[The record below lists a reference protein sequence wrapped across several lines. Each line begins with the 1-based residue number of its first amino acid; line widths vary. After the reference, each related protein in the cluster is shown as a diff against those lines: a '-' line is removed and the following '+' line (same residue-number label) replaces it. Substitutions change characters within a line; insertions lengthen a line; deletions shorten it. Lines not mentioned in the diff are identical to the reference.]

1 MALEV
6 EKNISK
12 FIEQQFPEFYRTEGE
27 KFVAFVQAYYEWME
41 SNNRELY
48 HSRNL
53 TDYRDI
59 DNTIEDFILDFK
71 NKYLSDIQF
80 NVATNKRLFVKNA
93 LEFYRAKGTER
104 AVDLFFKLVY
114 GIEARVYEPSRDLF
128 KLSDNEWEDKRYLE
142 MVPSPTNINFIGR
155 QIFGADSK
163 ASAFAE
169 RLIRAK
175 KGNLYIEVIYLS
187 ALNGTFET
195 NEHIYAYADDGVT
208 RYRNEIIGSLTNFDI
223 TASDPN
229 FIIGEEVVVEGGEG
243 KKGRAIVTSI
253 ESEVGVVSFDM
264 IEYETGWGY
273 SADTQLIGADR
284 MLLLDDVVLEN
295 TDYFY
300 HIDPFQQFKTVHQDL
315 ALVYFDEDNSN
326 TAAFTLGAE
335 LHAYYSDN
343 TAQNS
348 VFNCTVVEVN
358 QNQDYIVIN
367 YTKADY
373 LNSNNQIELD
383 DGRLLLGA
391 SVNNFYTNTGAVLV
405 VDSGA
410 GDIVEASISGNVI
423 ATGNV
428 FTIEYSLND
437 SSILISGDKLIQRE
451 DTNTLTFATVT
462 VANTFSNT
470 TSGQLYANVVRNA
483 GFLRSNRN
491 FIRQRTGQDE
501 VYGSIQKIANVQVG
515 IINNGTDLVG
525 GIPFKKL
532 ANTYTSNTSLGSY
545 ARGSANNNSYSFTTK
560 ATIRGPEQF
569 LEDTK
574 DYFYYET
581 TTREGGPFY
590 VGLMD
595 TDTAIGNLDT
605 YDAASPQN
613 SVFQWIAG
621 GNTIQF
627 SNTLIG
633 DALNFTNTAIQVGS
647 LDRLIVTN
655 PGEGYGISPFYI
667 AYDPL
672 AFHTERYDFYIRY
685 VSEGIDQDVLKA
697 FRIGEIVRVGS
708 SNAYG
713 RVREFNVNT
722 RELVVTRLH
731 TTQDVSA
738 YASQS
743 QWGVQDDFR
752 IGDVITGEASD
763 ISATIE
769 YVDERRMHPRIGLN
783 AQISTEALSGDG
795 FATSVRIIDS
805 GIGYFGRQLNSTT
818 GTYVRGEPLTLTS
831 RRDPTKTIS
840 VVGYL
845 GENGIAPGVHPNRK
859 SFLSSDKYL
868 QDNDF
873 YQEYSYQVLT
883 ALPFSK
889 YKQTLID
896 VLHLAGSKPF
906 GGYVGTSEASLDIDS
921 SQTTD
926 TWDIKNYGLFINQNT
941 FYTANV
947 A

>member
-48 HSRNL
+48 HARNL
-53 TDYRDI
+53 TNYRDI

-71 NKYLSDIQF
+71 NKYLSNIQF
-80 NVATNKRLFVKNA
+80 NIATNKRLFVKNA

-114 GIEARVYEPSRDLF
+114 GIEARVYEPSRDVF
-128 KLSDNEWEDKRYLE
+128 KLSDNEWEDKKYIE
-142 MVPSPTNINFIGR
+142 MVPSPTNINFVGK
-155 QIFGADSK
+155 QIFGASSR

-169 RLIRAK
+169 RLVRVK
-175 KGNLYIEVIYLS
+175 KGNLYIEVIFLS

-195 NEHIYAYADDGVT
+195 NEQVEAWDEDGVS
-208 RYRNEIIGSLTNFDI
+208 RYRNEIIGSLTSFEI
-223 TASDPN
+223 SASDPN
-229 FIIGEEVVVEGGEG
+229 FVVGEEVIVEGGEG

-273 SADTQLIGADR
+273 SADTQLIGMDR

-326 TAAFTLGAE
+326 TDAFTLGAE
-335 LHAYYSDN
+335 LHVHYSDN

-348 VFNCTVVEVN
+348 VFDCTIVEVN
-358 QNQDYIVIN
+358 KNQDYIIIN
-367 YTKADY
+367 FTKADY
-373 LNSNNQIELD
+373 INSNNQVELD

-391 SVNNFYTNTGAVLV
+391 SVNNFYTNTGAELV
-405 VDSGA
+405 VDSAA
-410 GDIVEASISGNVI
+410 GDISDASISGNVI

-428 FTIEYSLND
+428 FTIEYTIND
-437 SSILISGDKLIQRE
+437 NSIVISGDKLIQRE
-451 DTNTLTFATVT
+451 DTNTLTYAQVT

-470 TSGQLYANVVRNA
+470 TSGQLYANVVRNK
-483 GFLRSNRN
+483 GFFRTNRN
-491 FIRQRTGQDE
+491 FIRQRSGQSD
-501 VYGSIQKIANVQVG
+501 VYGSIQKVANVQIG
-515 IINNGTDLVG
+515 IINNGTELVG

-532 ANTYTSNTSLGSY
+532 ANTYASNTSLGSY
-545 ARGSANNNSYSFTTK
+545 ARGSANNNSFSFTTK

-590 VGLMD
+590 IGLLD

-655 PGEGYGISPFYI
+655 PGEGYGISPLYV

-685 VSEGIDQDVLKA
+685 VSEDDDDVLKA
-697 FRIGEIVRVGS
+697 FRLGEIIRVGT
-708 SNAYG
+708 SNAFG
-713 RVREFNVNT
+713 RIRKFDVNT
-722 RELVVTRLH
+722 RELIVTRLH

-752 IGDVITGEASD
+752 IGDVIRGETSGTA
-763 ISATIE
+763 ATIE
-769 YVDERRMHPRIGLN
+769 VVDEMRMHPRIGLN
-783 AQISTEALSGDG
+783 AKISAEALSGDG
-795 FATSVRIIDS
+795 FATSVRVIDS
-805 GIGYFGRQLNSTT
+805 GVGYFGRQLDSTT
-818 GTYVRGEPLTLTS
+818 DTYVRGEPLTLRS
-831 RRDPTKTIS
+831 RNDTTKTIS
-840 VVGYL
+840 VVGFL
-845 GENGIAPGVHPNRK
+845 GKNGVAPGVHPNRK
-859 SFLSSDKYL
+859 SFLSTDKYL
-868 QDNDF
+868 SDNDF

-906 GGYVGTSEASLDIDS
+906 GGYVGTSEASVAVDP
-921 SQTTD
+921 SQTTN
-926 TWDIKNYGLFINQNT
+926 TWDIKNYDLFVNQNS
-941 FYTANV
+941 FYSATIS
-947 A
+947 

>member
-12 FIEQQFPEFYRTEGE
+12 FIEQQFPEFYKTEGE
-27 KFVAFVQAYYEWME
+27 KFIAFVQAYYEWLE

-48 HSRNL
+48 HARNL

-59 DNTIEDFILDFK
+59 DNTIDDFILDFK
-71 NKYLSDIQF
+71 NKYLSNIQF
-80 NVATNKRLFVKNA
+80 NIATNKRLFVKNA

-104 AVDLFFKLVY
+104 AIDLFFKLVY

-142 MVPSPTNINFIGR
+142 MVPSPTNLNFIGR
-155 QIFGADSK
+155 QIFGSSSK

-169 RLIRAK
+169 RLVRVK
-175 KGNLYIEVIYLS
+175 KGNLYIEVIFLS
-187 ALNGTFET
+187 ALNGTFKT
-195 NEHIYAYADDGVT
+195 NEHIYAVADNGVD
-208 RYRNEIIGSLTNFDI
+208 RYRNEVIGSLTSFEI
-223 TASDPN
+223 SASDAN
-229 FIIGEEVVVEGGEG
+229 FVVGEEVIVEGGEG
-243 KKGRAIVTSI
+243 KKGKAIVTSI

-264 IEYETGWGY
+264 IEYESGWGY
-273 SADTQLIGADR
+273 SADTQLIGMDR

-300 HIDPFQQFKTVHQDL
+300 HIDLFQQFKTVHQDL

-326 TAAFTLGAE
+326 TDAFTLGAE
-335 LHAYYSDN
+335 LHVHYSDN

-348 VFNCTVVEVN
+348 VFDCTVVEVN
-358 QNQDYIVIN
+358 KNQDYIIIN
-367 YTKADY
+367 FTKADY

-391 SVNNFYTNTGAVLV
+391 SVNNFYTNTGAELV

-410 GDIVEASISGNVI
+410 GNISDSSISGNVI

-428 FTIEYSLND
+428 FTIEYTTND
-437 SSILISGDKLIQRE
+437 DSILISGDKIIQRE
-451 DTNTLTFATVT
+451 DTNTLTFAEVT

-470 TSGQLYANVVRNA
+470 TSGQQFANVIRNK
-483 GFLRSNRN
+483 GFFRTNRN
-491 FIRQRTGQDE
+491 FIRQRTGQNE
-501 VYGSIQKIANVQVG
+501 VYGSIQKMSNVQIG

-545 ARGSANNNSYSFTTK
+545 AKGSANNNSFSFTTK

-647 LDRLIVTN
+647 LDRLIITN

-685 VSEGIDQDVLKA
+685 VSEDEDDVLKA
-697 FRIGEIVRVGS
+697 FRLGEIIRVGT
-708 SNAYG
+708 SNAFG
-713 RVREFNVNT
+713 RIKQFNVNT
-722 RELVVTRLH
+722 RELIVTRLH
-731 TTQDVSA
+731 TTQDESA
-738 YASQS
+738 FASRS

-752 IGDVITGEASD
+752 IGDVIKGES
-763 ISATIE
+763 SGVKATIE
-769 YVDERRMHPRIGLN
+769 VVDEMRMHPRIGLN
-783 AQISTEALSGDG
+783 AKINTEALSGDG
-795 FATSVRIIDS
+795 FATSVRVIDS
-805 GIGYFGRQLNSTT
+805 GVGYFGRKLDTT
-818 GTYVRGEPLTLTS
+818 TDTYVRGEPLTLKS
-831 RRDPTKTIS
+831 IDDNTKTIS
-840 VVGYL
+840 VVGFL
-845 GENGIAPGVHPNRK
+845 GNNGVAPGVHPNRK
-859 SFLSSDKYL
+859 SFLSTDKYL

-889 YKQTLID
+889 YKQTLTE

-926 TWDIKNYGLFINQNT
+926 IWDIKNYGLFINQNT